1 MTSVCGR
8 TNIGYHELIGRKLFD
23 HGTAKR
29 TNLINNRC
37 MDFSTDDNADTKISL
52 EKKIYTQ
59 NGSNETKLI
68 RISAA
73 EVV

>member
-37 MDFSTDDNADTKISL
+37 MDFSTDDNADTKISH
-52 EKKIYTQ
+52 EKKYKLKMEAMKQ
-59 NGSNETKLI
+59 NSLEYQ
-68 RISAA
+68 
-73 EVV
+73 